1 MHYAYLGMDKT
12 RDKIIKYIEINHAV
26 RPEEL
31 IREFGLSKRAIFKQL
46 ENLLNANILGKR
58 GTPPLVVYFL
68 KDLDQK
74 EGNEKLS
81 TETKSYDPW
90 DLDPK
95 DLDILYQNFLIITP
109 KGEMK
114 RGIEAFSYWC
124 RERNLDLKKS
134 IRDYIQI
141 IGEYNKF
148 KKDGFIDGMYKM
160 DQTFKGAVFLDKL
173 YYLEFY
179 SIERFGK
186 TELGTLL
193 LYAKQGQNRNLMKI
207 LFSEIYPR
215 ILKLIKKEKIDAI
228 GFIPPTLRR
237 EVQFMK
243 EMERYMNIGIKIL
256 DLPRINIVKTSGP
269 IVVAQK
275 SLNKLEDRIE
285 NAKDTIF
292 IDDFRKYNNILL
304 IDDAVGSGATLNET
318 AKKLKEKNIVQGKV
332 VGLGLTGSFKG
343 FDVIN
348 EI

>member
-12 RDKIIKYIEINHAV
+12 RDKIIKYIEINHAA

-68 KDLDQK
+68 KDLDHK
-74 EGNEKLS
+74 EGNETLS
-81 TETKSYDPW
+81 TETKSYNPW
-90 DLDPK
+90 DIDPK

-114 RGIEAFSYWC
+114 RGFEAFSYWC
-124 RERNLDLKKS
+124 RERNLDLKKN
-134 IRDYIQI
+134 IKDYIQI

-160 DQTFKGAVFLDKL
+160 DQTFKGSVFLDKL

-179 SIERFGK
+179 SIETFGK

-207 LFSEIYPR
+207 LFSEVYPR

-256 DLPRINIVKTSGP
+256 DLPRINIVKTSGA